1 MKSRVSKRQVER
13 QRWLEHVNAWQA
25 SDLTQKAFCQ
35 AHQLGYASFRRW
47 RGIFKAEQTKVVES
61 ASEPVRFLPVN
72 IKDPIASTLRI
83 HLQDGLHIEV
93 APGFNPQLLKQV
105 IQVLRSS

>member
-13 QRWLEHVNAWQA
+13 QRWLEHVNAWQG

-47 RGIFKAEQTKVVES
+47 RGIFKAEPAKVVES
-61 ASEPVRFLPVN
+61 PSEPVRFLPVN
-72 IKDPIASTLRI
+72 IKDPLASTLQI